1 MLAKVLQ
8 IRHSLSAVQDSMGQY
23 EDHSA
28 FTLPGLYRVISVR
41 LCYSLRISS
50 PALCEHG
57 IADYAVL
64 SSQHG
69 KRCLALAVKRLSAY
83 MCRKPQKCCALLA
96 ALMIQ
101 DLGREPRQW

>member
-8 IRHSLSAVQDSMGQY
+8 IRHFVVAVQDSMGQY

-41 LCYSLRISS
+41 LCYSLRNMSP

-57 IADYAVL
+57 MADYPVL

-69 KRCLALAVKRLSAY
+69 QGWLS
-83 MCRKPQKCCALLA
+83 R
-96 ALMIQ
+96 
-101 DLGREPRQW
+101 G